1 VTPPE
6 SRPRTRWEII
16 GRWNWVLIG
25 VVGIAA
31 AWGTGKWWLLLLD
44 AAVIARSLFVLATP
58 ERRLEPDAGKSGLQR
73 LRERR

>member
-1 VTPPE
+1 MTPPE

-16 GRWNWVLIG
+16 GRWNWVVIG
-25 VVGIAA
+25 VVGIVA

-44 AAVIARSLFVLATP
+44 AAVIARSLFVFATP
-58 ERRLEPDAGKSGLQR
+58 DRRLEPDASKSGLQR